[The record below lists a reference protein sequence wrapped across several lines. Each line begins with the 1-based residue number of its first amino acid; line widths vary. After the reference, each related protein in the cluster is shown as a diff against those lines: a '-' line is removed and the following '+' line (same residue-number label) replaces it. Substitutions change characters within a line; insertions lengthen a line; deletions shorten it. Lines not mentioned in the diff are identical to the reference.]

1 MRKLIWFIPFLLT
14 AFSIQAGEIKFT
26 KAQTPLTSDIT
37 YNDDV
42 NLKFGTDGDVSF
54 KWFSNTT
61 NDEFLDV
68 GFIESNGQTLPGI
81 VVHDASYTGGSEF
94 NNLTDTFL
102 ALVDDGGT
110 HYGIMKVTSSTI
122 GFGFDSIANPLT
134 LSISTAGVVIND
146 ASGSTFDFRAE
157 SDNFA
162 NALFVDASTD
172 SVGIFSSSPTQSVSV
187 DIDHLSTTGI
197 NANMGSA
204 WVEPWTGTI
213 LSGGTTAALYNVQ
226 FLAPTFNGVAGGG
239 TETVTQMANIYID
252 NAPVTGTDLTVTNP
266 SYALWVDDGITRFDG
281 DIDLGSAG
289 VKVTNDGDGAIT
301 FLGLGNGFD
310 EDLTLNLDDTSNSAV
325 LSSSTGVSQLDFVSV
340 NLGISDNGWL
350 GLGSA
355 AGLIEFD
362 DQATDEVNILNA
374 NVGIGTSTPGALL
387 ELYKL
392 NATEGA
398 ELKITSKDTAV
409 GSPPFSLIEFETSR
423 TDSTDLLQ
431 AGRIIS
437 GWDGNSYSSSRIT
450 IQNVTAADTWVDALT
465 FKLGRVGIGTATP
478 LEEIHLDSTG
488 TNDVTFRME
497 TTTPGDPIIEF
508 YEDSTSRGYLRYDVS
523 ASDLLLSNVSVG
535 TNSDLVLRTSD
546 ANKLT
551 VKGSGRINID
561 ASSGA
566 ETSIYYA
573 STTVASA
580 AGPSIT
586 ASSLIPAGSLVLGV
600 TSYITTAFG
609 VTNGLTSISIGDGSD
624 VDRWGNAEAITLG
637 ADTDMTDFTGTQPAF
652 FAAANNVVITGNGDG
667 ADEFDATGTVRITV
681 HYITLTAP
689 TS

>member
-1 MRKLIWFIPFLLT
+1 
-14 AFSIQAGEIKFT
+14 
-26 KAQTPLTSDIT
+26 
-37 YNDDV
+37 
-42 NLKFGTDGDVSF
+42 
-54 KWFSNTT
+54 
-61 NDEFLDV
+61 
-68 GFIESNGQTLPGI
+68 
-81 VVHDASYTGGSEF
+81 
-94 NNLTDTFL
+94 
-102 ALVDDGGT
+102 
-110 HYGIMKVTSSTI
+110 
-122 GFGFDSIANPLT
+122 
-134 LSISTAGVVIND
+134 
-146 ASGSTFDFRAE
+146 
-157 SDNFA
+157 
-162 NALFVDASTD
+162 
-172 SVGIFSSSPTQSVSV
+172 
-187 DIDHLSTTGI
+187 
-197 NANMGSA
+197 
-204 WVEPWTGTI
+204 
-213 LSGGTTAALYNVQ
+213 
-226 FLAPTFNGVAGGG
+226 
-239 TETVTQMANIYID
+239 
-252 NAPVTGTDLTVTNP
+252 VTGTDLTVTNP
-266 SYALWVDDGITRFDG
+266 SYALWVDDGITRLDG

-301 FLGLGNGFD
+301 FLGLGNGSD
-310 EDLTLNLDDTSNSAV
+310 EDLTLNLDDTANTAV

-497 TTTPGDPIIEF
+497 TTTPGDSIIEF

-667 ADEFDATGTVRITV
+667 ADEFDATGTIRITV